1 MKINGQ
7 RQSLFVAIMIL
18 LVFCLFVNTVNC
30 SPQGNNTK
38 RQQEQVIMAKSV
50 DDERGF
56 AFLKKK
62 LQDQNNVIIYS
73 VNQEGLAD
81 YGVSESMGQAMEYAA
96 LRKDK
101 QYFDLLA
108 VQTNKYYLSQAGYY
122 YWKIN
127 STNYTGEQIS
137 ALVDDLRIF
146 KAYYLAS
153 KNNMGNYSEQL
164 KAVSESVHKFDS
176 DGKYLYDFYDGR
188 SRKKAEYVSL
198 FYLDMNSI
206 DMLQEYDKQKWQEI
220 WETARELLQKMEKRE
235 NGFFPVSFNYINKE
249 YIWNETGVNMVE
261 NLYTALNLYNADGDV
276 SSLLKFMRRKI
287 RSDQKI
293 ANWYNFD
300 GSVKDENESAAV
312 YALAARLFWLNED
325 KKHALWCYNKVLA
338 FQIED
343 NSDFG
348 GGFGDQDSG
357 MVYAFDQLEAL
368 LMLRMVQGIGE

>member
-1 MKINGQ
+1 
-7 RQSLFVAIMIL
+7 
-18 LVFCLFVNTVNC
+18 
-30 SPQGNNTK
+30 
-38 RQQEQVIMAKSV
+38 
-50 DDERGF
+50 
-56 AFLKKK
+56 
-62 LQDQNNVIIYS
+62 
-73 VNQEGLAD
+73 
-81 YGVSESMGQAMEYAA
+81 
-96 LRKDK
+96 
-101 QYFDLLA
+101 
-108 VQTNKYYLSQAGYY
+108 
-122 YWKIN
+122 
-127 STNYTGEQIS
+127 
-137 ALVDDLRIF
+137 
-146 KAYYLAS
+146 
-153 KNNMGNYSEQL
+153 
-164 KAVSESVHKFDS
+164 
-176 DGKYLYDFYDGR
+176 
-188 SRKKAEYVSL
+188 
-198 FYLDMNSI
+198 MNSI

>member
-1 MKINGQ
+1 MRINGR
-7 RQSLFVAIMIL
+7 RQSLFIAIM
-18 LVFCLFVNTVNC
+18 VMMVSCFFVNTVNC
-30 SPQGNNTK
+30 NPQGNNTK
-38 RQQEQVIMAKSV
+38 RQQKQAMMVNSV

-56 AFLKKK
+56 VFLRKK

-108 VQTNKYYLSQAGYY
+108 VQTDKYYLSQTGYY

-137 ALVDDLRIF
+137 ALIDDLRIF

-153 KNNMGNYSEQL
+153 KNNMGNYSKQL
-164 KAVSESVHKFDS
+164 EAASESVYKFDS
-176 DGKYLYDFYDGR
+176 DGKYLYDFYDDR
-188 SRKKAEYVSL
+188 SQKKAEYVSL

-206 DMLQEYDKQKWQEI
+206 DMLQEYDKQKWQDI

-235 NGFFPVSFNYINKE
+235 NGFFPVAFNYIDKE

-261 NLYTALNLYNADGDV
+261 NLYTALNLYNADGDTG
-276 SSLLKFMRRKI
+276 SLLKFMQGKI
-287 RSDQKI
+287 KSDQKI

-368 LMLRMVQGIGE
+368 LMLRMVQGLGE